1 MLGSQRLLIGLAL
14 LCLAGCGGPQ
24 AGRDAAS
31 APVLPTAAKIA
42 LPSLR
47 AAVKPADVN
56 TDAPVPASPSVPSPV
71 APMLPASAPAVPK
84 SGTPIGTPP
93 QRETF
98 ARAVASG
105 RGLDYSAVLTLLQE
119 ARYNATVVRLIAPS
133 GPVRKTVRAWP
144 TYRQRYVERIRIRD
158 GVAFMQKH
166 AGPLAR
172 AQVRYGVPAHVI
184 AAIIGVETLYGR
196 QTGSFRTLD
205 VLATLAFHYPVP
217 ERADRIQMFRDQL
230 ADLIALHFSTHLDA
244 RTLQGSFAGAIGV
257 PQFMPGSIKRYAV
270 DADGDGRI
278 DLHGSIDDVVMSVG
292 NFLVQHGWR
301 RGLPIFA
308 SAQLPADPS
317 ALVDGGLEPTLTW
330 DRLRAAGAREI
341 PDVAAGFWQDA
352 PLGVI
357 DLPDERVGHVEYRIA
372 TPNFFALTQYNRSYF
387 YAAAVADLAMV
398 LQQRT
403 GKAERS

>member
-1 MLGSQRLLIGLAL
+1 LAL
-14 LCLAGCGGPQ
+14 SACLL
-24 AGRDAAS
+24 
-31 APVLPTAAKIA
+31 VLLPPAAKTT
-42 LPSLR
+42 LPSLQ
-47 AAVKPADVN
+47 AAVKPVGVN
-56 TDAPVPASPSVPSPV
+56 PAAPVPVSPSNPSPV
-71 APMLPASAPAVPK
+71 APLRPASAPAVPT
-84 SGTPIGTPP
+84 SGAPVGTV
-93 QRETF
+93 RERQAF
-98 ARAVASG
+98 ARTVASQ
-105 RGLDYSAVLTLLQE
+105 RGLDYLAVLTLMQE
-119 ARYNATVVRLIAPS
+119 ARYNATVVRLIAPT

-144 TYRQRYVERIRIRD
+144 TYRQRYVEQIRIRG

-172 AQVRYGVPAHVI
+172 AQARYGVPAHVI

-205 VLATLAFHYPVP
+205 ALATLAFHYPVP
-217 ERADRIQMFRDQL
+217 ERADRVRMFRDQL
-230 ADLIALHFSTHLDA
+230 ADLIALHFSTHLNA

-301 RGLPIFA
+301 LGLPVFA
-308 SAQLPADPS
+308 SAQLPIDPA

-330 DRLRAAGAREI
+330 DQLRAAGAQEI
-341 PDVAAGFWQDA
+341 PDTAAGFWQDA

-357 DLPDERVGHVEYRIA
+357 NLPDERIGHVEYRIA

-398 LQQRT
+398 LQQRMGNAKHSYLNT
-403 GKAERS
+403 PVDR